1 MKKFLLTAALLLLVV
16 ASASADTTFKV
27 GNLYYLY
34 SSYYPNKVWVTYDP
48 ALGSSAAHYTNLS
61 GEITIPSSV
70 TYNGQN
76 YTVYGIGGNTFY
88 KNSTISKINLPNT
101 LKKINR
107 YAFYNCTA
115 LTKITIPDGVTYIDE
130 YTFANCTKVSELNL
144 SSSIDTIGRYAFK
157 GCTSLHMVAIPE
169 GVEKIFFGAFEN
181 CTNLSAVFFYG
192 ETLIQLDGNVFNG
205 STSLNSINFPNSLYV
220 VGRKVMDGTPWW
232 NNQADGLV
240 YLGSAAYT
248 YKGEMPDGT
257 NITLRSGTK
266 GIAAYCFEGCT
277 GLKSVT
283 LPNTLT
289 VICEDAFEGCTGL
302 KSITIPNSVTEMWGY
317 VFRNCS
323 SLTSVTLPNSLKT
336 IRDHTFEG
344 CSSLKSV
351 NVPNSVEEIGN
362 SAFEGCSSLTTLP
375 ISNSVKKIG
384 AAAYQNCTGLT
395 SVTLPNSVT
404 TINNYAFSGCTVL
417 QSLTIPSSVTYIDPY
432 GNSIVNGCIHLK
444 TLNIDNNNFANIS
457 YFKAVQGVV
466 ETVTLGNSIYTI
478 PENAFKDCTA
488 LKKVTLPND
497 FTTLGN
503 SAFSGCTQLENV
515 YCPRPRPIPIDASVF
530 SGVQQHDYCKLHVPA
545 GCKGKY
551 QAMDV
556 WKEFY
561 SIYEDAGSGGG
572 SGSGVPGDVN
582 NDGKVDIADV
592 NIVINYM
599 LGKN

>member
-76 YTVYGIGGNTFY
+76 YTVYGIGGNAFY

-192 ETLIQLDGNVFNG
+192 ETLIQLYGNVFNG
-205 STSLNSINFPNSLYV
+205 CTSLNSINFPNSLYV

-257 NITLRSGTK
+257 SITLRSGTK
-266 GIAAYCFEGCT
+266 GIASYCFEACT
-277 GLKSVT
+277 GL
-283 LPNTLT
+283 
-289 VICEDAFEGCTGL
+289 
-302 KSITIPNSVTEMWGY
+302 
-317 VFRNCS
+317 R
-323 SLTSVTLPNSLKT
+323 
-336 IRDHTFEG
+336 
-344 CSSLKSV
+344 
-351 NVPNSVEEIGN
+351 
-362 SAFEGCSSLTTLP
+362 
-375 ISNSVKKIG
+375 
-384 AAAYQNCTGLT
+384 
-395 SVTLPNSVT
+395 
-404 TINNYAFSGCTVL
+404 
-417 QSLTIPSSVTYIDPY
+417 
-432 GNSIVNGCIHLK
+432 
-444 TLNIDNNNFANIS
+444 
-457 YFKAVQGVV
+457 
-466 ETVTLGNSIYTI
+466 
-478 PENAFKDCTA
+478 
-488 LKKVTLPND
+488 
-497 FTTLGN
+497 
-503 SAFSGCTQLENV
+503 
-515 YCPRPRPIPIDASVF
+515 
-530 SGVQQHDYCKLHVPA
+530 
-545 GCKGKY
+545 
-551 QAMDV
+551 
-556 WKEFY
+556 
-561 SIYEDAGSGGG
+561 
-572 SGSGVPGDVN
+572 
-582 NDGKVDIADV
+582 
-592 NIVINYM
+592 
-599 LGKN
+599 